1 MSADSSNDESDGN
14 FSEYMPEYQT
24 MISILNA
31 IGLATVQVSMQLEAM
46 TQAQNQLA
54 QIIRQTASHSNALQ
68 SSLSGV
74 SGILSTLSSVGNT
87 LVTTYNSIL
96 TIQNQLINMNMGYV
110 DQQVQLYDAQINAI
124 QQQNMYTQALALN
137 AFAVQATGRYSS
149 EALSTQIALNYNLAL
164 YNQALKN
171 QTVAATGLQY
181 AWLNTFGTIIQAAMA
196 PAQAAV
202 KTASGFATIAGAQ
215 GGGTVQ
221 ESGLAVIHKGEEVV
235 TAELVDALK
244 GLRGA
249 GGNAPISMQ
258 FNISGSSSPV
268 ATAKSIVSEIEKQFA
283 TLFRTRG
290 SY

>member
-1 MSADSSNDESDGN
+1 
-14 FSEYMPEYQT
+14 MPEYQT

-137 AFAVQATGRYSS
+137 AFAVQAT
-149 EALSTQIALNYNLAL
+149 
-164 YNQALKN
+164 
-171 QTVAATGLQY
+171 
-181 AWLNTFGTIIQAAMA
+181 
-196 PAQAAV
+196 V